1 MNDAT
6 MKDWR
11 LFGIYRLIL
20 ALLVLTSHSNMFL
33 PTWVA
38 PLALGNV
45 GVFCFFVLSG
55 FVISEACDRFYRG
68 APHRFLAN
76 RFLRLYPTYW
86 AACAVAV
93 GLYLYLEDPRLA
105 FTSATIAPNLGI
117 IYVPPGIFLWV
128 SVIWAVGIELR
139 YYLVAAAVSF
149 AAHRFPAHTTLVYGI
164 AGAGALAVYGISYLS
179 DFGVLGTFKHAPF
192 FVFGAAT
199 YFTITG
205 RSMKATVLMWCAA
218 LLSVHSYWI
227 YNSTGPTDLASS
239 TALYISVALIMMLL
253 AKASDSSRKLVQLDK
268 FFGDFTYPLY
278 LVHLPIVL
286 LIDRLAPNK
295 SSMYYLVILLLS
307 FAVSG
312 LLILLI
318 EYPLLTLRDMIRRRS
333 LYS

>member
-11 LFGIYRLIL
+11 LFGIYRLVL

-55 FVISEACDRFYRG
+55 FVISEACERFYRG

-76 RFLRLYPTYW
+76 RILRLYPTYW

-93 GLYLYLEDPRLA
+93 GLYLYLDDPRLV
-105 FTSATIAPNLGI
+105 FTSATIVPNLGI

-139 YYLVAAAVSF
+139 YYLVAALVSF
-149 AAHRFPAHTTLVYGI
+149 VAHRFSAHARLVYGI
-164 AGAGALAVYGISYLS
+164 AGVGALAVYGISYLS
-179 DFGVLGTFKHAPF
+179 DFGLLGTFKHAPF

-199 YFTITG
+199 YFSIAG
-205 RSMKATVLMWCAA
+205 RTMKATVLMWCAA

-227 YNSTGPTDLASS
+227 YNAVGPTDLASS
-239 TALYISVALIMMLL
+239 TALYIGVALILVLL
-253 AKASDSSRKLVQLDK
+253 AKASVSSRKLVKLDK
-268 FFGDFTYPLY
+268 LFGDFTYPLY
-278 LVHLPIVL
+278 LVHLPIVTF
-286 LIDRLAPNK
+286 IDTLAPSK
-295 SSMYYLVILLLS
+295 SSKYYLVVLIVS
-307 FAVSG
+307 FSMSG

-318 EYPLLTLRDMIRRRS
+318 EHPLLKLRDMIRCRRLS
-333 LYS
+333 L